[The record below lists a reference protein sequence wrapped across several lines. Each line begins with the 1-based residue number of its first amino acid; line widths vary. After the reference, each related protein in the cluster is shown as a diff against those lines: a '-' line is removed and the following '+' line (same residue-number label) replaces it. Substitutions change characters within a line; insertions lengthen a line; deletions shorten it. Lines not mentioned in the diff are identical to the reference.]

1 MKQVEVYT
9 DGACSGNPG
18 PGGWGAVLRYR
29 FNGKVYEKEL
39 SGGDASTTNN
49 RMELTAFIEALRQL
63 KEPCEVRLCSDS
75 QYVINGLEKGL
86 GQGLEAPGLEKSP
99 TAPCPEP
106 RPLGAGAGAG
116 SPPQAHLRLGQ
127 RPRRPPGERTLRPA
141 CGRPE
146 PGTWRETGTM
156 NDAFLPG
163 NGFDTYEEQ
172 DRVLM
177 GLSGSVR
184 SGVAVRILQQQ
195 GFAVAAAVVRLADTP
210 EEHAAVDA
218 AKRWQRSWTWS
229 ASPSTPRL
237 WPDRMPK
244 PPASRPCSLPPT
256 SWASSI
262 LPPAATPASRQ
273 THRA

>member
-1 MKQVEVYT
+1 
-9 DGACSGNPG
+9 
-18 PGGWGAVLRYR
+18 
-29 FNGKVYEKEL
+29 
-39 SGGDASTTNN
+39 
-49 RMELTAFIEALRQL
+49 
-63 KEPCEVRLCSDS
+63 
-75 QYVINGLEKGL
+75 
-86 GQGLEAPGLEKSP
+86 
-99 TAPCPEP
+99 
-106 RPLGAGAGAG
+106 
-116 SPPQAHLRLGQ
+116 
-127 RPRRPPGERTLRPA
+127 
-141 CGRPE
+141 
-146 PGTWRETGTM
+146 M

-195 GFAVAAAVVRLADTP
+195 GFAVAAAVV
-210 EEHAAVDA
+210 
-218 AKRWQRSWTWS
+218 
-229 ASPSTPRL
+229 